1 LLSPTYTNVINVYA
15 FCNTHDVTWG
25 TKGDDKPPAVGKTA
39 TVNADGKPEEE
50 LDFDNDDLDKFYDT
64 ALQKFASE
72 AVEEPKPKNAKDDDE
87 GYRKAFRTYVVL
99 VWMFCNA
106 ALVAIVLNAGG
117 LARLEVSPTAGG
129 TEDESAKV
137 KTYLLIVLWSV
148 AGLSAFKFVGAMWYK
163 IHRIVST
170 HLNDFKEY
178 LLIFRVVQEINNVS
192 VKICNI

>member
-25 TKGDDKPPAVGKTA
+25 TKGDDKPAAVGKSA
-39 TVNADGKPEEE
+39 TVGADGKAEEPN
-50 LDFDNDDLDKFYDT
+50 FDDDDLDKSYDS

-117 LARLEVSPTAGG
+117 LARLEVSPGG
-129 TEDESAKV
+129 SEDESAKV

-170 HLNDFKEY
+170 HQHDFKEH
-178 LLIFRVVQEINNVS
+178 LLIFRVVQEVDNLV
-192 VKICNI
+192 VQICTI